1 MTDKRYSNDT
11 YGRILAACLVIY
23 AFIVTYIDGHLY
35 CIPNIHS
42 YVLIPV
48 SAFAGFCF
56 FYYLRNGLRIS
67 PCIIPLITYGLYV
80 SIRYIIA
87 GTEDMLA
94 IWGCL
99 LILIMISES
108 VRLHQSF
115 PYWIVLVFG
124 YFQFASMIFQIVFP
138 SFYNNHFAILFT
150 SYEAIAAWSQSYGY
164 SGFCFQVGFASLC
177 LVFSVGFC
185 LAKLFDSS
193 IQGKKRFFYY
203 LQLALFIIAI
213 VLTGKRGTFAI
224 AIIIP
229 VIMLIFNRS
238 TRKIGV
244 IVVLAGLVLGSLSI
258 FILFKYREAF
268 QGHHLL
274 ERLSYSV
281 AVLFDKGD
289 FSSGRLF
296 LWERAID
303 VFKEHPLFGTGMHT
317 YWYYSG
323 TGMDPHNTY
332 LETLCEQGIIGFV
345 LLASSFVVCL
355 IKTIRL
361 KNKGNNATAFALSFS
376 MFIQLEQILD
386 SFLENSM
393 TTNIIE
399 LIMYL
404 CAIAIVNSVAVSEES
419 ESQSI
424 CFGFPTVTADYKS
437 LIRLNNK

>member
-1 MTDKRYSNDT
+1 MTEKGYSNDL
-11 YGRILAACLVIY
+11 YGRILVACLVIY
-23 AFIVTYIDGHLY
+23 AFIVTYIEGSLR
-35 CIPNIHS
+35 CIPNIHT

-48 SAFAGFCF
+48 SVFAGFCF
-56 FYYLRNGLRIS
+56 FYYLRNGLRIFIWS
-67 PCIIPLITYGLYV
+67 IPLIVYGLYV
-80 SIRYIIA
+80 SIRYILA
-87 GTEDMLA
+87 GTQDRLA
-94 IWGCL
+94 IWICL

-108 VRLHQSF
+108 IKLHKSF

-124 YFQFASMIFQIVFP
+124 YIQLASMIIQIVLP
-138 SFYNNHFAILFT
+138 SFFNDHIAVLFT
-150 SYEAIAAWSQSYGY
+150 TYDAIVAWSLGYGFT
-164 SGFCFQVGFASLC
+164 GFYFQVGFASLC
-177 LVFSVGFC
+177 LIFSEGFC

-213 VLTGKRGTFAI
+213 ALTGKRGTFAI

-244 IVVLAGLVLGSLSI
+244 IVALAGLVLGSLSI
-258 FILFKYREAF
+258 FILYKYREAF

-296 LWERAID
+296 LWEQAID

-332 LETLCEQGIIGFV
+332 FETLCEQGIVGFG
-345 LLASSFVVCL
+345 LLVTSFVICL
-355 IKTIRL
+355 VKTIRL
-361 KNKGNNATAFALSFS
+361 KNGENKATAFALSFS
-376 MFIQLEQILD
+376 LFIQLEQILD

-404 CAIAIVNSVAVSEES
+404 CAIAILNSVAVSEEN

-424 CFGFPTVTADYKS
+424 RFGFS
-437 LIRLNNK
+437 RRNR